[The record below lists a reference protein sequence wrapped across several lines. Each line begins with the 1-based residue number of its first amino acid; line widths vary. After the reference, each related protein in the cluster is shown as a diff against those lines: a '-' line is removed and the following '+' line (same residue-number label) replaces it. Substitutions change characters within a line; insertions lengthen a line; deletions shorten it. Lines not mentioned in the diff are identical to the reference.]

1 MGKVN
6 LFLDLETVPL
16 PDRGRRGRPLAHAV
30 HREHDGLSERRREER
45 TRRMAEMVLAE
56 EQLLVPDPVA
66 SDFAEL
72 FEQQVLEEK
81 LLPQP
86 QGDRHTEGPEP
97 ARREGQVGLEQ
108 ALELEE
114 GLVVED
120 DAVNT
125 AQPEPGL
132 AHAVADRVSG
142 KPGIVLLAREAL
154 FLRRSDDMAVF
165 DQRGRAVVVE
175 RRDSEDAQVPPPQ
188 NSV

>member
-56 EQLLVPDPVA
+56 EQL
-66 SDFAEL
+66 AEL
-72 FEQQVLEEK
+72 FEQQVLQEK